1 MWCAWDVTR
10 DTCNCNMLL
19 SIFTPALA
27 KNNNHFFHAMTDAKS
42 DASCQAPWP
51 QNNPQPSAPHQ
62 LPQPSVR
69 SCNPSDDN
77 YGVELSSETREYVDE
92 LIELLLDALESDA
105 DPIIGSESDGDR
117 IVAWSAHVCVHRA
130 RSRSP
135 RRQVGEPQAAANPH
149 AESHPGLAPAKGKE
163 GKDYNII

>member
-1 MWCAWDVTR
+1 
-10 DTCNCNMLL
+10 MLL

-27 KNNNHFFHAMTDAKS
+27 KNNDHLFFRAVSQTDAEIQS

-51 QNNPQPSAPHQ
+51 QNNQQPSAPHQ

-77 YGVELSSETREYVDE
+77 LILYGVELHHETRLYVDA

-105 DPIIGSESDGDR
+105 SESESDHGDH
-117 IVAWSAHVCVHRA
+117 IVACKKRNKAGCRTSVHICVHRA

-135 RRQVGEPQAAANPH
+135 RRQVGEPHAAANPH
-149 AESHPGLAPAKGKE
+149 AESHPGLAPAE
-163 GKDYNII
+163 SDGKDGKD

>member
-1 MWCAWDVTR
+1 
-10 DTCNCNMLL
+10 
-19 SIFTPALA
+19 
-27 KNNNHFFHAMTDAKS
+27 MTVSES
-42 DASCQAPWP
+42 DASCQAPCP

-77 YGVELSSETREYVDE
+77 GVENASWYVNELDE
-92 LIELLLDALESDA
+92 MLVEVLD
-105 DPIIGSESDGDR
+105 GSESDGDR
-117 IVAWSAHVCVHRA
+117 TVTCKQHDTAGRSTSVHTCVPRA

-135 RRQVGEPQAAANPH
+135 RRQVGEPHAAANPH

-163 GKDYNII
+163 GKDYITL